1 MAHINLTIPII
12 TLMRIERDCQTGLK
26 KKKSNQCSVQEALLR
41 WKDTNSLKVKE

>member
-26 KKKSNQCSVQEALLR
+26 KKNLTSALYR
-41 WKDTNSLKVKE
+41 RHSLDEKTQIA